1 MSAGTADRL
10 QEWRAHWTLVL
21 ASFVGVSFP
30 TAAYYSLGLFIEP
43 MTREFGWSRTQISV
57 GPSVAGLVIIPLAPL
72 VGAMVDRWGAR
83 LIVLPGAVLTAL
95 AIAGFGLANGSYAQW
110 VLLWSLFALAS
121 VLLKTTVWTTAISG
135 SFDAGRSLALA
146 VVLSGT
152 ALATSLAPPLARW
165 LTDSFGWRS
174 AWMLLGC
181 GWGVPVLILC
191 ALFIRDARDRQR
203 RAGRSSRPESAA
215 PVLPGLTLGEA
226 ARSLPILRIGLATLI
241 TLLLSSALVVHKVPL
256 LEDAGVSRATA
267 GYLASLSGIAGI
279 LGSLTTGWLMERFN
293 AGWIAGLT
301 NGITAVAL
309 IFLLAPFRT
318 PTLIVV
324 AMVVV
329 GYAGG
334 TKLQIC
340 AYLTSL
346 YAGLRHYGKIFGVMG
361 SIIAVTGAI
370 GPLIGGLAYDY
381 AGSYDALIIAG
392 IPASLISALLIIGLG
407 PYPDWKAA

>member
-1 MSAGTADRL
+1 MRA

-30 TAAYYSLGLFIEP
+30 TAAYYSLGMFIRP
-43 MTREFGWSRTQISV
+43 MTAEFGWSRVQISA
-57 GPSVAGLVIIPLAPL
+57 GPSVAGLIIIPLAPF

-83 LIVLPGAVLTAL
+83 YIVLAGAILTAL

-110 VLLWSLFALAS
+110 MLLWALFALAS
-121 VLLKTTVWTTAISG
+121 VLLKTTVWTTAIS
-135 SFDAGRSLALA
+135 SNFDAGRSLALA

-152 ALATSLAPPLARW
+152 ALSTSLAPPLSRW
-165 LTDSFGWRS
+165 LTDLVGWRY
-174 AWMLLGC
+174 AWLLLGC
-181 GWGVPVLILC
+181 GWGIPVLALC
-191 ALFIRDARDRQR
+191 AAFMFDARHRP
-203 RAGRSSRPESAA
+203 SRPQDLINPDA
-215 PVLPGLTLGEA
+215 PRRQLPGLTLRQA
-226 ARSLPILRIGLATLI
+226 TRSRPILRIGLATLI

-256 LEDAGVSRATA
+256 LEDAGVSRTAA

-279 LGSLTTGWLMERFN
+279 IGSLTAGWLMQRFD
-293 AGWIAGLT
+293 AGWVAGLT
-301 NGITAVAL
+301 NIIAAFAL
-309 IFLLAPFRT
+309 IFLLEPFRT

-346 YAGLRHYGKIFGVMG
+346 YAGMRNYGTIFGVMG
-361 SIIAVTGAI
+361 SIIAVSGAI

-381 AGSYDALIIAG
+381 GGSYDLLIIIG
-392 IPASLISALLIIGLG
+392 IPASLVSAILIIGLG
-407 PYPDWKAA
+407 PYPDWKTV